1 MIRELHFLLFPAT
14 LLLMS
19 VVPNVQASPDK
30 LPDVSGEW
38 VNLDRQEMPTGAIV
52 TIEQVGR
59 RDISG
64 KFTDRKAGRVL
75 VDADLIGYVETDGT
89 VFFDVYFGRVT
100 STNRLQ
106 LSGEGNMLT
115 GSFTNTIGGEG
126 NVTLR
131 RNR

>member
-19 VVPNVQASPDK
+19 VVPNVQASPDNM
-30 LPDVSGEW
+30 PDVSGEW
-38 VNLDRQEMPTGAIV
+38 VNLDKQEMPTGAIV
-52 TIEQVGR
+52 TIEQEG

-89 VFFDVYFGRVT
+89 VIFDVYFGRVT
-100 STNRLQ
+100 STNRLR
-106 LSGEGNMLT
+106 LSGEGDMLT

-131 RNR
+131 RKR